1 MENAERAGADRGCRL
16 FGIDASSGSLETD
29 QTDLRMGNEVL
40 ESTDRIG
47 TAADT
52 GQNGIRKLSFFF
64 QDLFFD
70 LLGNDRLE
78 ITDDRGEGMG
88 PHAGTQD
95 IMRVGDP
102 AGPFSHGFG
111 NGIL

>member
-29 QTDLRMGNEVL
+29 QTDLRMGDEVI

-52 GQNGIRKLSFFF
+52 GQNGIRKLSFFSRICS
-64 QDLFFD
+64 LIS
-70 LLGNDRLE
+70 LE
-78 ITDDRGEGMG
+78 MTDWKSRMIVGKGWG
-88 PHAGTQD
+88 PMQEPRT
-95 IMRVGDP
+95 
-102 AGPFSHGFG
+102 
-111 NGIL
+111 